1 MLGEGRLAGG
11 LTLDRELAQAALA
24 RLGAEL
30 GQEVE
35 TVAQGILRVA
45 AAHMSDAIH
54 EITVE
59 RGLDPRDGALMSFG
73 GAGGLFATLLA
84 TEAGIPAIVVPPF
97 SGNFSAWGL
106 LGTDITQT
114 TARTVIAPLGE
125 ESVAAAGAVLGELH
139 AELRERP
146 GAAAGDGSEA
156 SAALDLRY
164 MGQEYSLTLAV
175 PYSEEERITADAAW
189 IGSAFEEQYGRIFG
203 HRMEED
209 IEIVAVRGTL
219 RTPMPERVRAPQQG
233 SAAPEGSA
241 VRTYSFSAS
250 RWDDFALV
258 ERESLAAGASLAG
271 PALIAEATAMTYL
284 DNGFSA
290 TVHPTGALLIDA

>member
-1 MLGEGRLAGG
+1 
-11 LTLDRELAQAALA
+11 
-24 RLGAEL
+24 
-30 GQEVE
+30 
-35 TVAQGILRVA
+35 
-45 AAHMSDAIH
+45 
-54 EITVE
+54 
-59 RGLDPRDGALMSFG
+59 MSFG

-125 ESVAAAGAVLGELH
+125 ETVAAAGAVLGELH

-146 GAAAGDGSEA
+146 GGAAGDGSEA

-175 PYSEEERITADAAW
+175 PCSEEERITVDAAW

-219 RTPMPERVRAPQQG
+219 RTAMPERVRAPQREG
-233 SAAPEGSA
+233 EAASEA
-241 VRTYSFSAS
+241 ATARTYSFSAA
-250 RWDDFALV
+250 RWADFALV
-258 ERESLAAGASLAG
+258 ERESLAPGAAVAG